1 MATNT
6 WQAALQGA
14 TYAAANKHL
23 LDVFNASSSTR
34 YIRIYRAYLFNNQT
48 GAVTGVLNTLK
59 ICILSTS
66 VSAGSA
72 VTPVAM
78 DSTNAALNANT
89 TSGTGRTTTIANT
102 IRQIVHSPD
111 EPALNTLDW
120 DSLGTLVPFAE
131 LWNTG
136 YGDANIQPVT
146 CRASENRGF
155 SIQNVTQ
162 TVGVADLEILFT
174 DAAS

>member
-1 MATNT
+1 MANT
-6 WQAALQGA
+6 WQSASQAV
-14 TYAAANKHL
+14 TYAAGKHM
-23 LDVFNASSSTR
+23 LDVFNATSSTR

-48 GAVTGVLNTLK
+48 AGITGVLNTARVH
-59 ICILSTS
+59 ILSTS
-66 VSAGSA
+66 VSGGTG

-78 DSTNAALNANT
+78 DSSNSALNANT
-89 TSGTGRTTTIANT
+89 TSGFGRTTTIAST

-111 EPALNTLDW
+111 EPTLSTLDW

-131 LWNTG
+131 FWNTG
-136 YGDANIQPVT
+136 YGDSNIQPVT

-155 SIQNVTQ
+155 SILSATQ
-162 TVGVADLEILFT
+162 TVGQADMEILFT